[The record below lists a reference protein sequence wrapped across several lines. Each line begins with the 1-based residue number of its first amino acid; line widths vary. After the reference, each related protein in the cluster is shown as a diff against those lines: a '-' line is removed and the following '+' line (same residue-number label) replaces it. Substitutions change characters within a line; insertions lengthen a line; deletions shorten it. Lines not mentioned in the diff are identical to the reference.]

1 MDTTA
6 AETPWPR
13 TRTQK
18 KLLGALTVWPPVYI
32 ILFMVFIFGSMLV
45 SFGGVGLLGVAGA
58 ASGGLEGGSPP
69 ELGTGGGLLAG
80 LAGFLFM
87 LPFILFPL
95 VFVLHGLTMLLIFG
109 LLGYFCHHVYNNR
122 SLPDN
127 DRLMMFMVVLFLGGM
142 GGFTWYWYQHIWQEG
157 ADAPPAA
164 RPLATTMEPE
174 AASMIP
180 DSMPPSS
187 VPADD
192 ATT

>member
-58 ASGGLEGGSPP
+58 AS
-69 ELGTGGGLLAG
+69 TLA
-80 LAGFLFM
+80 
-87 LPFILFPL
+87 
-95 VFVLHGLTMLLIFG
+95 
-109 LLGYFCHHVYNNR
+109 
-122 SLPDN
+122 S
-127 DRLMMFMVVLFLGGM
+127 
-142 GGFTWYWYQHIWQEG
+142 
-157 ADAPPAA
+157 
-164 RPLATTMEPE
+164 TMEPE
-174 AASMIP
+174 SASVTP
-180 DSMPPSS
+180 DAVTPDAVTPSS
-187 VPADD
+187 VPVDD